1 MAMAAFSSPLAY
13 RMRDELGYSL
23 ILTHI
28 GYDQDVNDKIKS
40 HVANVLIGT
49 PTVAAVTAANA
60 AIAAAKQKQSN
71 AGTLQFVWKLP
82 QASAYLCFLLELW
95 T

>member
-28 GYDQDVNDKIKS
+28 GHDQDVNDKIKS

-49 PTVAAVTAANA
+49 PTVAARNGKGACADATRAD
-60 AIAAAKQKQSN
+60 IALPEY
-71 AGTLQFVWKLP
+71 AGCPSLRRQPAHLP
-82 QASAYLCFLLELW
+82 V
-95 T
+95 